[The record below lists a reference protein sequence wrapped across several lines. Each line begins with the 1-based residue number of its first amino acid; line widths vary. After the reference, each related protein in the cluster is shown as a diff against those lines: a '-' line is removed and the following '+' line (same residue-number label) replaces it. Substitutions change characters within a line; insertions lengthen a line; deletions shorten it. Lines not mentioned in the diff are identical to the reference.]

1 MVIRSVFCE
10 VSFDGIFPLSSRSY
24 FMGVWSF
31 LCASVQVRLCVWV
44 CNCVSVSQRWHCS
57 WQKYVPGLGLRWLW
71 FVSDQGWHTGQH
83 SNTQLLSLSWFSTIS
98 LWFVIPSPLSLS
110 LQTHKQ
116 LEALSIFRNIDREQ
130 HGGPIAFAFS
140 HLMQKAGVGFLW
152 SCLHWSR
159 MHLECTYSKHCFT
172 WKGLLVNT
180 RPGTSR
186 FKACTFE
193 KAVERMRTK
202 WWLKQMNW
210 LCGLLSDESCPR
222 IRQVSSLKG
231 PRWLRWRD
239 TLQLAV
245 FYLHREQV
253 LKYGAW
259 CIGTACF
266 YKPNRDDLSYS

>member
-110 LQTHKQ
+110 LSPNTQA
-116 LEALSIFRNIDREQ
+116 ALSSINLSE
-130 HGGPIAFAFS
+130 
-140 HLMQKAGVGFLW
+140 
-152 SCLHWSR
+152 HWSR
-159 MHLECTYSKHCFT
+159 TARRPDSFCFLT
-172 WKGLLVNT
+172 PDAK
-180 RPGTSR
+180 SR
-186 FKACTFE
+186 G
-193 KAVERMRTK
+193 R
-202 WWLKQMNW
+202 L
-210 LCGLLSDESCPR
+210 
-222 IRQVSSLKG
+222 SLKLSALVKDAS
-231 PRWLRWRD
+231 W
-239 TLQLAV
+239 V
-245 FYLHREQV
+245 YL
-253 LKYGAW
+253 
-259 CIGTACF
+259 
-266 YKPNRDDLSYS
+266 